1 MTTRARRFLAGFV
14 LTTSLVTAQA
24 SQAIEPQ
31 NNEAPWKW
39 WISAGDLTLYTAE
52 QLGAGWSIGV
62 ERIASSS
69 DVDHVY
75 LACDGRPVTAAQV
88 NLNHASGD
96 IDMEVF
102 DLAGNYLGASRGVG
116 DEERVDVKAFGK
128 QMVVVKVYGYNGA
141 INDYG
146 LYAQCY

>member
-1 MTTRARRFLAGFV
+1 MTTRARRALTGFV
-14 LTTSLVTAQA
+14 LATSLLATQA

-31 NNEAPWKW
+31 NNQAPWKW
-39 WISAGDLTLYTAE
+39 WISAGDVTLYTAE
-52 QLGAGWSIGV
+52 ALGAGWSIGV
-62 ERIASSS
+62 ERIDSSS

-75 LACDGRPVTAAQV
+75 LACDGRPVTAAAV
-88 NLNHASGD
+88 DFLHGSGD
-96 IDMEVF
+96 IDMEVY
-102 DLAGNYLGASRGVG
+102 DLAGNYLGASRGVS
-116 DEERVDVKAFGK
+116 DQERVDVRAFGM